1 MNYDTSI
8 STEVS
13 LSKVLDEMILDG
25 TDLEIIVTFLES
37 HESQIE
43 DIYRHSAFVYDLYDL
58 AAHPYR
64 INDFLVSHIGSL
76 PSADMCFAAES
87 LMNFLVQEDYR
98 GDLVSTLRNVLK
110 GNADVIRFRSAGY
123 KGRFLD
129 DVAIASGDRDFVK
142 FMDSI
147 SADKRDVRTML
158 QESYLA
164 RSMLMYG
171 NFVRF
176 DTRTQFFILTSLVDI
191 LSDKYRSKRQNHQ
204 FLVGATN
211 NLLKQML
218 VANDTEAFNWV
229 VNVMQIGGSYASAAM
244 YSDLYARIPKS
255 IGDAFGKTLNTF
267 EETVFEMNMVET
279 QFDVLDL
286 FMLIYLFN
294 GKLFKGMKENVELLE
309 FFNLPFKWE
318 ELERFRAND

>member
-1 MNYDTSI
+1 
-8 STEVS
+8 
-13 LSKVLDEMILDG
+13 MIMKQFGLWLLKYNIHIM
-25 TDLEIIVTFLES
+25 TAVFLGWTVWAICNWS
-37 HESQIE
+37 G
-43 DIYRHSAFVYDLYDL
+43 L
-58 AAHPYR
+58 A
-64 INDFLVSHIGSL
+64 
-76 PSADMCFAAES
+76 
-87 LMNFLVQEDYR
+87 LVQK
-98 GDLVSTLRNVLK
+98 LTLGMYAWLIVHEYEE
-110 GNADVIRFRSAGY
+110 GY

-142 FMDSI
+142 LMDSI

-176 DTRTQFFILTSLVDI
+176 DTRTQFFILTSLVDV

-204 FLVGATN
+204 FLVGAMN

-229 VNVMQIGGSYASAAM
+229 VNVMKIGYGEASAAM
-244 YSDLYARIPKS
+244 WSDLYARIPKS
-255 IGDAFGKTLNTF
+255 IGDAFGRTLNTF

-286 FMLIYLFN
+286 FMLIYLFE
-294 GKLFKGMKENVELLE
+294 GKLFKGMRENVELLE
-309 FFNLPFKWE
+309 FFNLPFDWN
-318 ELERFRAND
+318 ELEKLKPNWRL